1 MDVSTTSQEFSR
13 PPTIDDLVA
22 LCFHLNEAGAQYVII
37 GGFAMIHHGF
47 IRTTADI
54 DLLIGSSAD
63 NVGKIKESLMYL
75 PDQAVK
81 DITTNDVQT
90 YTVVRIGDEIV
101 IDLLAK
107 AGEVTYDNAKEHI
120 EHEVINGVRIPYLS
134 AQMMLKTKQSL
145 RAQDAQDRLFLEH
158 LTKENG

>member
-22 LCFHLNEAGAQYVII
+22 LCRHLNEAGAQYVII
-37 GGFAMIHHGF
+37 GGFAMIHHGYV
-47 IRTTADI
+47 RTTADI
-54 DLLIGSSAD
+54 DLLIESSAD
-63 NVGKIKESLMYL
+63 NIGKIKEALMYL

-81 DITTNDVQT
+81 DITSSDIQT
-90 YTVVRIGDEIV
+90 YAVVRIGDEIV

-107 AGEVTYDNAKEHI
+107 ACEVIYNDAKDHI
-120 EHEVINGVRIPYLS
+120 EYEVIDEIRIPYLS

-145 RAQDAQDRLFLEH
+145 RAQDAQDRFFLEH
-158 LTKENG
+158 LLKEKG